1 MSPAAGALRT
11 GRPIGEPLRHRHPV
25 WAVSFSPDGRTILTG
40 SGDDEKHEG
49 EARLWDAAS
58 GEPLGPPLLHPDEVH
73 VAVFSPDGQRFLT
86 VCDEEIRIWRFDAA
100 GGLALSHKRLPHPRP
115 AKRIAG
121 IQPRLWAIFSPDGKS
136 VLSGGE
142 DGTARLWDST
152 TGAVRGQPLR
162 HEGPVLSMAFSPDS
176 TIIVTGS
183 YDGTARM
190 WDAATCRQRGPDL
203 PHLGR
208 VLAVAIRFDGQFVAT
223 GSAVEDRDLRTGERT
238 MVAGEVRLWH
248 AASGT
253 LFGEPMRHSL
263 KVWSVAFR
271 PRGGKLLVGG
281 SDRAARFYS
290 IY

>member
-1 MSPAAGALRT
+1 MPLAAY
-11 GRPIGEPLRHRHPV
+11 
-25 WAVSFSPDGRTILTG
+25 
-40 SGDDEKHEG
+40 
-49 EARLWDAAS
+49 
-58 GEPLGPPLLHPDEVH
+58 
-73 VAVFSPDGQRFLT
+73 
-86 VCDEEIRIWRFDAA
+86 
-100 GGLALSHKRLPHPRP
+100 ALSHKRLPHPRP

-142 DGTARLWDST
+142 DGTARLWDSA
-152 TGAVRGQPLR
+152 TGAARGEPLR

-290 IY
+290 IYRRRHPGQAARSRRHGAERRLQSQWQVGSNGQRRRLPLRLGPALGIGARRPRRLVRHRPPR